1 MSMSM
6 PITYNTQ
13 KESDHMENLPMLIPR
28 ILMSVNHKHIPSF
41 TVKSVSSIC
50 KEYGI
55 SDNHKTIVQIKSLT
69 EDRNMPVSNFLGLF
83 FLLLNIDTELKDRM
97 MKSETEV
104 QKRKLGNFFMNLHKH
119 LVPEF
124 LAKDDYNVINF
135 VTKCSDAWS
144 VA

>member
-6 PITYNTQ
+6 PITYNAQ
-13 KESDHMENLPMLIPR
+13 RESDHMENLPMLIPR

-41 TVKSVSSIC
+41 TFKSVSSIC

-104 QKRKLGNFFMNLHKH
+104 QKRKLGNFLMNLHKH

-124 LAKDDYNVINF
+124 LAKDDCNVINF